1 MTDENG
7 NSGDWNSGDYNSGYF
22 NSGDKNLG
30 NWNSGDY
37 NSGDNNSGDWNSGD
51 YNSGDENLGDFNSG
65 GKNSGDNNS
74 GYYNSG
80 DNNSGDWNSGDY
92 NSGDENLGDF
102 NSGDLNSGDFNS
114 GDFNINQPKFRLFNK
129 DTEYTKSEFLEKYDY
144 PLSYFNIKLT
154 DWIFE
159 SDMTTTEKK
168 KHPEYKTAGGY
179 LKTYSYKEA
188 WKISFEEKC
197 DKTAAEKTVN
207 LPNFDYD
214 IFVEITGITKAMLNK
229 KR

>member
-7 NSGDWNSGDYNSGYF
+7 NSGDN
-22 NSGDKNLG
+22 
-30 NWNSGDY
+30 

-51 YNSGDENLGDFNSG
+51 YNSGDLNSGDFNSG
-65 GKNSGDNNS
+65 DL
-74 GYYNSG
+74 NSG

-92 NSGDENLGDF
+92 NSGNS
-102 NSGDLNSGDFNS
+102 NSGYFNT
-114 GDFNINQPKFRLFNK
+114 ITPKIKLFNK
-129 DTEYTKSEFLEKYDY
+129 DTEFTESEFLEKYN
-144 PLSYFNIKLT
+144 LIYFDIKLI
-154 DWIFE
+154 DWIE
-159 SDMTTTEKK
+159 VDDMTTTEKEE
-168 KHPEYKTAGGY
+168 HLEYKTAGGY

>member
-7 NSGDWNSGDYNSGYF
+7 NSGDN
-22 NSGDKNLG
+22 
-30 NWNSGDY
+30 

-51 YNSGDENLGDFNSG
+51 YNSGDL
-65 GKNSGDNNS
+65 
-74 GYYNSG
+74 NSG

-92 NSGDENLGDF
+92 NSGNS
-102 NSGDLNSGDFNS
+102 NSGYFNT
-114 GDFNINQPKFRLFNK
+114 ITPKIKLFNK
-129 DTEYTKSEFLEKYDY
+129 DTEFTESEFLEKYDY

-168 KHPEYKTAGGY
+168 KHQEYKTAGGY

-214 IFVEITGITKAMLNK
+214 IFEEITGITKAMLDK
-229 KR
+229 KRGLNPVKNHDINLNDLSKESLINIIKNI